1 VEFTRNHLR
10 GQRNQ
15 TAREAGRID
24 THAEIDMT
32 KVQNH
37 RLAWSIGFCM
47 GVALE
52 VAPVIAQTT
61 SSATPGYRA
70 AGKG

>member
-1 VEFTRNHLR
+1 
-10 GQRNQ
+10 
-15 TAREAGRID
+15 
-24 THAEIDMT
+24 MT